1 MTNIIYCGN
10 NEFASELRR
19 NGGRAELGTHS
30 ACFKKGYGTGFHP
43 KVLNVP
49 KFVKRWGGKYQPL
62 IKQQLWHSDTEPV
75 PQGYQLATRSQT
87 MQRGFAFGSIALARQ
102 LASQLATS
110 SRMSSPTRPLPIQK
124 RSWQRIEQKTIS
136 RFL

>member
-1 MTNIIYCGN
+1 MRNTIYCGN

-19 NGGRAELGTHS
+19 NGGRAELGTQS
-30 ACFKKGYGTGFHP
+30 ACFKKGYGSGFHQ

-87 MQRGFAFGSIALARQ
+87 MQRGYALGSIALAKH
-102 LASQLATS
+102 LATT
-110 SRMSSPTRPLPIQK
+110 MSSPARQLPILNK
-124 RSWQRIEQKTIS
+124 K
-136 RFL
+136 